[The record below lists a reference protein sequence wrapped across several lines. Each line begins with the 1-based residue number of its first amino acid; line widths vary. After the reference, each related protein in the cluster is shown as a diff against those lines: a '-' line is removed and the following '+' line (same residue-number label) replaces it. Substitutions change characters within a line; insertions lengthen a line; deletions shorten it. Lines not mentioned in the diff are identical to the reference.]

1 MKKIVILLSLIFLS
15 GCGNEVLECN
25 DSDAKDEVMNI
36 IRSQVKKSHL
46 PFVPVANI
54 SDETVS
60 NIKTKNHDE
69 GIKENV
75 CSAEYSFTYDG
86 KVYTTNFLY
95 KLTFLEDK
103 KTTEIS
109 VETKKITNLLED
121 IEGDL
126 YRKSLQH

>member
-36 IRSQVKKSHL
+36 IHSQQQKHHF
-46 PFVPVANI
+46 PAIPVPNI
-54 SDETVS
+54 ADETIS

-69 GIKENV
+69 DIKENV
-75 CSAEYSFTYDG
+75 CGADYSFTLDG
-86 KVYTTNFLY
+86 NVYTTNFFY

-109 VETKKITNLLED
+109 AETRDITIQYEEM
-121 IEGDL
+121 EGII
-126 YRKSLQH
+126 YRASLRK

>member
-54 SDETVS
+54 SDKTVS
-60 NIKTKNHDE
+60 NIKTKNHD
-69 GIKENV
+69 
-75 CSAEYSFTYDG
+75 
-86 KVYTTNFLY
+86 
-95 KLTFLEDK
+95 
-103 KTTEIS
+103 
-109 VETKKITNLLED
+109 
-121 IEGDL
+121 
-126 YRKSLQH
+126 